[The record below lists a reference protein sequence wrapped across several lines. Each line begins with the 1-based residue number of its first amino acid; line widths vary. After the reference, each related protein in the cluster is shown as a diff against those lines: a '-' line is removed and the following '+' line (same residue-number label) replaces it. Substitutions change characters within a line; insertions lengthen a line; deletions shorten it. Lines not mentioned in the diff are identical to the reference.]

1 MSFQTVSLLE
11 EMAATLALKAESGS
25 ITNASNN
32 LKLIQLFVSH
42 ALQLISSTQETNAK
56 ERKKVV
62 LSTDKTFA
70 FHASHLSCL
79 THFQENAS
87 EEPQDVSIMRRPNV
101 FHARANTFTTKANK
115 DVLSLVALSTLITA
129 DVLNAVYSLS

>member
-42 ALQLISSTQETNAK
+42 ALQLISSTQETNAN

-62 LSTDKTFA
+62 LSTDKTFV

-87 EEPQDVSIMRRPNV
+87 EEPQAASTMKRPNV

-115 DVLSLVALSTLITA
+115 DVLSLVVLCTAITA
-129 DVLNAVYSLS
+129 DVLNAAYSLS